1 MKKLLFLITLS
12 LIFLSAHSQFKVG
25 VHGGLVVS
33 KALVKNTSDQIAT
46 EYKLGPMAGL
56 VFGLELGDSQ
66 FSLLS
71 ELNFF
76 SKGLRFVGRQEFLGQ
91 QLATKGKSYI
101 YYIEVPVQLLYY
113 TDLGDGHFFFGA
125 GPYIAAGIQGKT
137 KTTFTINGEAAVEDT
152 KTEFGSGYDQIKR
165 YDYGVNG
172 LIGYKLGYGSYLKLY
187 YSHGIANLSNS
198 AESEYSNRCVGITFG
213 YFFGSGR

>member
-1 MKKLLFLITLS
+1 MKKLFFLLTLALLFHP
-12 LIFLSAHSQFKVG
+12 AQSQFKVG

-33 KALVKNTSDQIAT
+33 KALVKNASNQIT
-46 EYKLGPMAGL
+46 GDYKLGPMAGL

-76 SKGLRFVGRQEFLGQ
+76 SKGLRFVGRQDFLGQ
-91 QLATKGKSYI
+91 QFATKGKSYI

-113 TDLGDGHFFFGA
+113 SDLGDGHFFFGA
-125 GPYIAAGIQGKT
+125 GPYTAAGIQGLT
-137 KTTFTINGEAAVEDT
+137 RTTFTINGESAVEDK
-152 KTEFGSGYDQIKR
+152 KTEFGSGYEQIKR
-165 YDYGVNG
+165 FDYGVNG

-187 YSHGIANLSNS
+187 YSHGLVNLSN
-198 AESEYSNRCVGITFG
+198 AEESEYYNRCAGITFG